1 MNIRALRAEDYVAWL
16 RLWQGY
22 QQFYQTEIDEATT
35 GETFRRMLSRAEPM
49 YCLVLEHA
57 GGKRRRTGAVRPA
70 GNENG
75 IYSVSLSGST
85 LVVTTNN
92 FFHNRKG

>member
-35 GETFRRMLSRAEPM
+35 GACSP
-49 YCLVLEHA
+49 
-57 GGKRRRTGAVRPA
+57 VR
-70 GNENG
+70 
-75 IYSVSLSGST
+75 
-85 LVVTTNN
+85 
-92 FFHNRKG
+92 NRCIV

>member
-22 QQFYQTEIDEATT
+22 QQFYQTEIDEATA

-49 YCLVLEHA
+49 YCLVLEQ
-57 GGKRRRTGAVRPA
+57 GGSMVGLVHFLTHRSTWTRGDTVICRTCLSQKRRAVTVR
-70 GNENG
+70 
-75 IYSVSLSGST
+75 VK
-85 LVVTTNN
+85 
-92 FFHNRKG
+92 R